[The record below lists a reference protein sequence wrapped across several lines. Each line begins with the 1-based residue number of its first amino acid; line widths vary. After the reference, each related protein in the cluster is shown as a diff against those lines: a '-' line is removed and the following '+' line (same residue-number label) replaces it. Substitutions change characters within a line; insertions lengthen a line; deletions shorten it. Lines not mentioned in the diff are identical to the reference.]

1 MKPLT
6 NAPVA
11 APSPP
16 APLPLSGRGVQSR
29 VPLVSLRPRAG
40 EGAGERAGIALAACA
55 FVLPLAEDS
64 TAWLQ
69 LLPSGAFKPV
79 DGRAMDVP
87 HWTIDDTT
95 AADVIAR
102 SKARQTLAVI
112 DYEHQT
118 LNKHENGQPAPAAGW
133 FLDFEW
139 REGSGLW
146 GQAFLTE
153 RARALILAGEYRY
166 FSPVFSYDPKSG
178 QVLQIEMGALTNT
191 PALDGMEPLARL
203 EQLAAACFGFLDK
216 GKRPEDTT
224 MDKTLRAALGL
235 KEDADEAAAI
245 AALNQLKAQQAAQS
259 QLLAALKKA
268 LKVTDEAQLLA
279 ACNRLPSPPPPLP
292 PAGEGSHNPD
302 PAQFVPMEAVKDLAE
317 KVAALS
323 MQVSGSAVDKLVGE
337 ALADG
342 RLLPAMEGWARA
354 YGQQDRAGLEAF
366 LNQAAPLAALT
377 RLQAANPPPADGLNL
392 SADERKAAELI
403 GLSVADF
410 AKAKQGA

>member
-1 MKPLT
+1 MKPLAT
-6 NAPVA
+6 APVA
-11 APSPP
+11 FPSPP
-16 APLPLSGRGVQSR
+16 TPLPPSGRGGLCS
-29 VPLVSLRPRAG
+29 PRPRAG
-40 EGAGERAGIALAACA
+40 EGPGERAGIALAACA

-79 DGRAMDVP
+79 DGRPMDVP
-87 HWTIDDTT
+87 HWHIDS
-95 AADVIAR
+95 ASAPAVIAR
-102 SKARQTLAVI
+102 SKAQQTLAVI

-133 FLDFEW
+133 LLDFAW

-153 RARALILAGEYRY
+153 RARALIKAGEYRY
-166 FSPVFSYDPKSG
+166 FSPVFSYDPNSG

-203 EQLAAACFGFLDK
+203 EQLAAACFGFLHK
-216 GKRPEDTT
+216 GQAPEDRT
-224 MDKTLRAALGL
+224 MDKTLLAALGL

-259 QLLAALKKA
+259 QTLAALKVA
-268 LKVTDEAQLLA
+268 LKVTDETQLLA
-279 ACNRLPSPPPPLP
+279 ACSRLTAPPSPPAPLP
-292 PAGEGSHNPD
+292 QVGEGSHPD
-302 PAQFVPMEAVKDLAE
+302 PAKFVPMEAVKDLAE

-323 MQVSGSAVDKLVGE
+323 MQVSGSAVDKLVGD

-342 RLLPAMEGWARA
+342 RLLPAMEGWARE
-354 YGQQDRAGLEAF
+354 YGQKDRAGLQAF
-366 LNQAAPLAALT
+366 LTQAAPLAALT
-377 RLQAANPPPADGLNL
+377 RLQAQNPPPADGLTLSSGERQAAQLLGL
-392 SADERKAAELI
+392 SAKDLA
-403 GLSVADF
+403 G
-410 AKAKQGA
+410 AKGA